1 MFKLLCE
8 ISLGRLLI
16 KGSWAAAEAVL
27 VYPIQH
33 CSQVACRYGRLYSF
47 WIEHKP
53 LNGRICTLLHRDANT
68 KRETCTEH
76 VFLWTFCSIW
86 SLFSFR
92 LAEPSRTGVKRS
104 KIELHTLSDVS
115 FHVAKI
121 KFKCWNNLSSSCG
134 DRTSMYQWV
143 VRGFFYAFIA
153 LLPCYKVNKQTQ
165 S

>member
-1 MFKLLCE
+1 MGEFVLSSTETQIQSVKHASSMYFYELFVLFE
-8 ISLGRLLI
+8 ASL
-16 KGSWAAAEAVL
+16 V
-27 VYPIQH
+27 
-33 CSQVACRYGRLYSF
+33 
-47 WIEHKP
+47 
-53 LNGRICTLLHRDANT
+53 
-68 KRETCTEH
+68 
-76 VFLWTFCSIW
+76 
-86 SLFSFR
+86 FR